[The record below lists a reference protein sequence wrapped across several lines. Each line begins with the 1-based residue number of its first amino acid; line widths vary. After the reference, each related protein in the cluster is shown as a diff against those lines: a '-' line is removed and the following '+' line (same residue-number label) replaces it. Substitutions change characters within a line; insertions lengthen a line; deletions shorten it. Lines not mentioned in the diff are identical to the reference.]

1 METIHIST
9 LSETLKDGHSEKT
22 HVDNSIYGVSI
33 KSKTYIDEWSNQ
45 MYLVTVDLNND
56 DILNIQKVER

>member
-9 LSETLKDGHSEKT
+9 LSETLKDGHTEKT
-22 HVDNSIYGVSI
+22 HANNSTYGVSI
-33 KSKTYIDEWSNQ
+33 KSRTYIDAWSNQ
-45 MYLVTVDLNND
+45 MYLVTVDLKND

>member
-22 HVDNSIYGVSI
+22 HANNSTYGVNI
-33 KSKTYIDEWSNQ
+33 KSRTYFDTESNQ
-45 MYLVTVDLNND
+45 MYLVTVDLKND